1 VAEENN
7 EYYETNVAVINE
19 TILVVFERL
28 KSQQGL
34 NPADYHAGKP
44 FYTSYTKV
52 GWIQEIDEKTGMI
65 LIKSQQGLSPADYLL
80 VSKENIVDVEEK
92 RERDLG

>member
-1 VAEENN
+1 MAEENN

-65 LIKSQQGLSPADYLL
+65 LIKSGLDYLL